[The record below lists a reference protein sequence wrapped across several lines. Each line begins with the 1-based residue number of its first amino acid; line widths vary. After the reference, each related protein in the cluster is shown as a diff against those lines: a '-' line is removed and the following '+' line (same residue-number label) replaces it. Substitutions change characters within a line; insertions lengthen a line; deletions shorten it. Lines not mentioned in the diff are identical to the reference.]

1 MEPTLYWWKTHETWN
16 GKVFAG
22 AILFAWALTSGALF
36 ICADRITASGPAIDS
51 GLSFESVRGLIWV
64 SLGWILMVSSIT
76 FGQTLTKENGP
87 ESVQNVALRSL
98 GNTLEYGLMT
108 LLLIWLHGLYC
119 NAAAATL
126 FGAIYVLARLFYPY
140 FYGYY
145 GEFTVYVELATQ
157 PGYFAKGFL
166 LTGIL
171 AMLTTNTDLA
181 ATVAIASY
189 QPLVCLG
196 GWMVYAFVFGM
207 ILGMPLFLN
216 FKAGA
221 ARKQKIDESRPHEE

>member
-36 ICADRITASGPAIDS
+36 ICADQITASGPAIDS

-87 ESVQNVALRSL
+87 ASVQNVALRSL
-98 GNTLEYGLMT
+98 GKHAGIWSHD
-108 LLLIWLHGLYC
+108 LIVDL
-119 NAAAATL
+119 AARPILQRCSGHSLWGHLCLVAP
-126 FGAIYVLARLFYPY
+126 FFIPIFMAI
-140 FYGYY
+140 
-145 GEFTVYVELATQ
+145 TVDSRCMWSWRPNPVFRQ
-157 PGYFAKGFL
+157 GFL

-181 ATVAIASY
+181 ATVATASY

-216 FKAGA
+216 SKAGA
-221 ARKQKIDESRPHEE
+221 ARKRKIDESRPHEK